1 MSTIVLDSNVLLAT
15 VLPDEPLTQRAKIAV
30 AGWVDTSTQI
40 IAPRLFRAE
49 LVAVIRKAVYQKRI
63 SHTQGKGFLL
73 LLLESPVTFVDDDEL
88 LLSAYE
94 LAAQFNL
101 PRAYDAQYLALAQR
115 FDVPFWTADQRLFN
129 SISEEFGLIRW
140 LGDF

>member
-1 MSTIVLDSNVLLAT
+1 LSTIVLDSNVLLAT
-15 VLPDEPLTQRAKIAV
+15 VLPDEPLTQQAKTAV
-30 AGWVDTSTQI
+30 AAWVDTSTQI

-101 PRAYDAQYLALAQR
+101 PRAQR

-140 LGDF
+140 LGNF